1 MKHDVVLYS
10 AEMCGDCQKIKNYME
25 SNGIDYE
32 LRDIQKNPAYADEV
46 TEKTGKL
53 GVQYLIIDGEWI
65 RGYELDKPFS
75 DEFARS
81 LFNDQT

>member
-1 MKHDVVLYS
+1 MKREVILYCADLCS
-10 AEMCGDCQKIKNYME
+10 DCQKIKDYMD

-32 LRDIQKNPAYADEV
+32 LRDIRKNPAYADEV

-53 GVQYLIIDGEWI
+53 GVPYLIIDGEWV

-75 DEFARS
+75 EEFAHS
-81 LFNDQT
+81 LFDDQT